1 MISAKIRIIKGL
13 LRSEGVCPLST
24 PSKLKIW
31 SVLIT
36 AYGLTPDTGSQNSH
50 SGVTKIQVA
59 LWIIW
64 KVRPLPH
71 VITFYLHFKKF
82 IIHHLRRLTKQSHF
96 ISKVFVAANAEF
108 KNHINKSKKDLPVEL
123 KMSKATD
130 GNKGKI
136 STMHYL
142 DSN

>member
-71 VITFYLHFKKF
+71 VITFYFHYFFYLKKF
-82 IIHHLRRLTKQSHF
+82 IIHHLRRLTKQFHF
-96 ISKVFVAANAEF
+96 ISKVFVAANADF
-108 KNHINKSKKDLPVEL
+108 KNHINKSKKGLPVEL
-123 KMSKATD
+123 KMSKAGD
-130 GNKGKI
+130 GNKGKTL
-136 STMHYL
+136 TMH
-142 DSN
+142 